1 MELIDNMFVI
11 QVQENVMS
19 IGEIRAKKEFKKIH
33 EMRQTTANVNVL
45 EVITYKDIAYNVH
58 WQILEILK

>member
-1 MELIDNMFVI
+1 
-11 QVQENVMS
+11 
-19 IGEIRAKKEFKKIH
+19 
-33 EMRQTTANVNVL
+33 MRQTTANVNVL